1 MKRLLDDDLTTRPLS
16 TVFYLLGGS
25 GQIEGHA
32 VRRERAKQMFLTVG
46 RHILTFAWGLYLGW
60 LIWSGR

>member
-16 TVFYLLGGS
+16 VVFYLLGGS

-32 VRRERAKQMFLTVG
+32 LRRERAKRMLFTVG

-60 LIWSGR
+60 LIRGG